1 MKKTLDRNQMIRYI
15 FSVNISQ
22 SHDQVMNGLKTPLQ
36 KRGESRTMKK
46 AVLLLSLC
54 VTAGYAVRKTMREL
68 DNLVLSDWN
77 PESSC

>member
-1 MKKTLDRNQMIRYI
+1 
-15 FSVNISQ
+15 
-22 SHDQVMNGLKTPLQ
+22 
-36 KRGESRTMKK
+36 MKK